1 MSKSQ
6 RSICKVE
13 LTDIIAV
20 TFPKTTACMSAPINM
35 IKTENI
41 FSISVFAET
50 FPKPTEVKDE
60 RVKYNDVIYRLD
72 IFGPSFFIT
81 LYKLLRNAFAEYF
94 ENLYVLLRYLIIT

>member
-1 MSKSQ
+1 MMMSKSQ

-81 LYKLLRNAFAEYF
+81 LYRLLRNAFEK
-94 ENLYVLLRYLIIT
+94 LYVLLRNLIIT

>member
-1 MSKSQ
+1 MTA
-6 RSICKVE
+6 SIFQLE

-20 TFPKTTACMSAPINM
+20 TFPKTTACMSAPISI
-35 IKTENI
+35 IKTEKI

-50 FPKPTEVKDE
+50 FPNPTEVKED

-81 LYKLLRNAFAEYF
+81 LKVTFQT
-94 ENLYVLLRYLIIT
+94 VT